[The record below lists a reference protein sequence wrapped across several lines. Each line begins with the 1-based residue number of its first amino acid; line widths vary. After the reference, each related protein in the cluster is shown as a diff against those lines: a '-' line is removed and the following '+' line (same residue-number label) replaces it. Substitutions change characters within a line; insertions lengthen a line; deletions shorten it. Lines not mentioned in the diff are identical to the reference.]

1 MFWVEL
7 CACEEEGDE
16 ESTNEESAPIENW
29 PNALQWQQQQ
39 HLYSPS
45 THADADKVKK
55 INNISVSTQLSL
67 ELK

>member
-1 MFWVEL
+1 MAAAVSLVVAF
-7 CACEEEGDE
+7 
-16 ESTNEESAPIENW
+16 SNNNNNNTF
-29 PNALQWQQQQ
+29 
-39 HLYSPS
+39 YSPS